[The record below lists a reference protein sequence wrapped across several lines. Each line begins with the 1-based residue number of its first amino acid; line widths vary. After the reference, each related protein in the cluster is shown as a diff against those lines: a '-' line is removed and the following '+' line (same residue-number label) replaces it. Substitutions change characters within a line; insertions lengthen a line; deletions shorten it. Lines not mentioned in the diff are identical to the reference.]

1 MLGRAV
7 GRQQELAVRAA
18 LGAPRGRLIRQT
30 LAESLVLAGGG
41 TLLGLALGVAGLQA
55 IASLSPPELDALVF
69 RVDWRLAAFAAGLCV
84 ASAIL
89 AGVWP
94 AWRSARVETTR
105 HLADHS
111 RSGTSGRT
119 RLLAANS
126 FVAFEIGLAV
136 LLVVG
141 AGLLVRSLDQLRRID
156 PGVDTSNVL
165 TSLVHPSSGTFTS
178 DGARAQFAVDFT
190 QRLERLP
197 GVVTAGAGR
206 GLPLTGYSWTSDFTI
221 DRWAPDQ
228 FGTDV
233 RHREATPEYFTTLR
247 VPVMQGRLFGD
258 QDLAAGARLPVVV
271 NQAFADKYFPN
282 ESPVG
287 RRVVFDRVPTE
298 RSYWYPI
305 VGVVGNE
312 RKDLLSE
319 PMPEIIAHLLGDT
332 PSTISFVVRTAVPPT
347 SIVPEVRSV
356 LAEFDREAPLLAVR
370 TMEQVVADSRA
381 TERFLMTLF
390 MAFAVTA
397 LMLAAVGVYG
407 VANQAARART
417 REVGIRLALG
427 ASGTTVVR
435 QLVRRSALF
444 FAAGLLAGVT
454 AAVFLSRFL
463 ESRLYQVDP
472 RDPLTLVV
480 VAAVIATVALG
491 ATILPT
497 WRATKVDAASVL
509 RR

>member
-1 MLGRAV
+1 MANADPVQAAATRVSGNTFDVLGVPPLLGRTFRDDETFTPGLAMLSHHTWQRHFASDQTIVGRSIRLDGRPHEVVGVMGPAFDYPFSDADVWVTFAGMEARQQSIWWRQAHVVRPFARLAPGATFDQAAAELTTIAADLEREYPQTNSGMRAGIGSMQTFLVGDRRATLLLLLAAVGVLQLIACANVANLMLGRAV

-165 TSLVHPSSGTFTS
+165 TFQVHPSSGTFTS

-233 RHREATPEYFTTLR
+233 RHREATPEYFTALR
-247 VPVMQGRLFGD
+247 VPIMQGRLFGE
-258 QDLAAGARLPVVV
+258 QDLAAGAPVPVVG
-271 NQAFADKYFPN
+271 NQAFAD
-282 ESPVG
+282 
-287 RRVVFDRVPTE
+287 R
-298 RSYWYPI
+298 
-305 VGVVGNE
+305 
-312 RKDLLSE
+312 
-319 PMPEIIAHLLGDT
+319 
-332 PSTISFVVRTAVPPT
+332 
-347 SIVPEVRSV
+347 
-356 LAEFDREAPLLAVR
+356 
-370 TMEQVVADSRA
+370 
-381 TERFLMTLF
+381 
-390 MAFAVTA
+390 
-397 LMLAAVGVYG
+397 
-407 VANQAARART
+407 
-417 REVGIRLALG
+417 
-427 ASGTTVVR
+427 
-435 QLVRRSALF
+435 
-444 FAAGLLAGVT
+444 
-454 AAVFLSRFL
+454 
-463 ESRLYQVDP
+463 
-472 RDPLTLVV
+472 
-480 VAAVIATVALG
+480 
-491 ATILPT
+491 
-497 WRATKVDAASVL
+497 
-509 RR
+509 